1 MFFSLKAFKILVFKV
16 YFFMQTSVL
25 KIATE
30 SGEANISCD
39 DDEKCV
45 DSVKLL
51 AIDICNFMVL

>member
-1 MFFSLKAFKILVFKV
+1 
-16 YFFMQTSVL
+16 MQTSVL

-51 AIDICNFMVL
+51 GIDICNFMVL